1 MKLYKNQRLHLGK
14 RLFSA
19 LLSVLFVVGMIPYG
33 VISTSAEDSVTA
45 VDVSTFEELN
55 ANNKADYVLNITDD
69 IVFTSRLTLADGVVI
84 NGNGHTLSVSAP
96 ALSDEGILNQSVSNY
111 GFFYINAGRT
121 NVINDLRLK
130 GGNAWIVENR
140 GTLTMNKVSIS
151 NCQYRPFFSNGIAI
165 LKDCDISRNYCTY
178 GGAVR
183 AEGGT
188 LVMDGCSVTQ
198 NRITSWGAIGGT
210 NTNVYIN
217 NTVVANNHSTDNG
230 GLLFRGSSGNRKTVC
245 VMNSTFAGNYSTGSW
260 GAFNAGNYADV
271 YGVNNII
278 QDNFC
283 SRYAARSN
291 THIESANA
299 TLTLESCLT
308 TASTVTQPSGTF
320 YKYTTYGNVD
330 TAGLESTYSWP
341 HVLLLENS
349 DGVRYAPLSAG
360 SDALSGG
367 VKTYFD
373 YSLEGGVLSVNMS
386 YDDGGV
392 NTPLG
397 GLSASA
403 AQVTSLVEGSARPDG
418 LIGASGTGSGEYYI
432 ARLSGGTNSS
442 SNKLKYVQASG
453 ISVYGDVYVAGDT
466 PSVVLD
472 PTGYVVNGLMNLTEN
487 TDYRD
492 LSAPG
497 DGDVKTY
504 EIIGNSDAIVIPD
517 YTVIPDVTAITYPV
531 TVEAADEYTGHY
543 TLTTDNFSSG
553 DLIPYDTNANVTI
566 TPDEGYVVAG
576 FEGIPDST
584 YTSAYNAGAN
594 TFSFNIRQ
602 AENIK
607 PIIAKLDEINT
618 SDKLYG
624 AVKYKNVTLGLTSD
638 ITVDREIAL
647 SDGVVIN
654 GNGHTV
660 KVPVTGLNDNGIA
673 NENASAWSVFTL
685 QKTQIGVS
693 LNNMTI
699 EGGAARA
706 INSTTSSAK
715 NRLSMENVKVTK
727 VNADYALYFEDVS
740 LAFKNCVFT
749 MNRCSE
755 YVIRKR
761 GTLGVL
767 DGCSFTK
774 NYGCGMY
781 AISSGTDYINNTVIA
796 GNFDNRGSYYSQA
809 LICPQANTALYMSN
823 VSIIGN
829 ETDRSLFV
837 GWSNWTAR
845 AYCVNCVF
853 ADNFSAN
860 SNNKIF
866 PAQIRFANENT
877 LGEFYNCFVTDVF
890 SSHQSASLTVT
901 NCKTDAEQLTTAY
914 RYRQYNRLIA
924 EDGTPSGVRLPFAV
938 VLTEG
943 QTIPYVPLS
952 PDSDALSGGVKT
964 YFNYTVSGR
973 DVTARL
979 SYDNGGVNTLLGL
992 QTETSDQEVTTY
1004 AEGGAR
1010 AAGVIGS
1017 SGVGQG
1023 EYYTVKVAGAAG
1035 CGVSGA
1041 TVFGD
1046 AYALD
1051 SPNHV
1056 TLTPDAGGSVPL
1068 EFLSDGRYITGFSDI
1083 DDSVYTGS
1091 GGTYTFTP
1099 DESMD
1104 VIPLFGGD
1112 MSDVGTYEKLRDLAL
1127 IPGAVLNLTNDI
1139 EIGGL
1144 ITVAENVTINGNGYT
1159 VRVPVTGLND
1169 MGTVNENPSAYGVFY
1184 VPSGKSLRLSHMTVE
1199 GGATTAITSAGL
1211 LIMDDVTVQKAY
1223 LTTANPL
1230 GSFNGGGLLC
1240 RYITILTN
1248 CSIRRNVT
1256 TYSNQSSGG
1265 GIASGTGADIV
1276 MDNCS
1281 VTENTARADGGG
1293 YFGQQPL
1300 HMNNTLFANNRA
1312 SRRGAI
1318 YCYDADMMNCTFV
1331 GNSSSGNNKAVYA
1344 YRSSAVNCVFA
1355 DNVVSSYTSDAVT
1368 ENTDIEFPSNS
1379 EMINCAYGL
1388 NQTTSAQTTDC
1399 KAVAP
1404 GNTLLSY
1411 FDNISRDYN
1420 QLDGKEGKGHYPH
1433 ASLFKVDGG
1442 RMYYSPLSPTADV
1455 LTDGT
1460 KTYFDYSIKGF
1471 TMTVKMSYIDGEGNI
1486 TAFGGN
1492 AAADASA
1499 EVTTYLEGTA
1509 RQSGVI
1515 GASGAGSGAY
1525 RSFRIT
1531 GGRLPLGEYR
1541 GASIFGETYAQ
1552 GASVSVSEAL
1562 NSGTELKF
1570 KDADDGVSYLNPV
1583 RNPDNTYTFTMDRDY
1598 AVIPSLSTT
1607 YDVTTYGELAE
1618 YSAIPNA
1625 VLNIMNDITVEDAVA
1640 LADGVIIN
1648 GNGYTLTAA
1657 TTGLNDAGAVNPDG
1671 SPHGVFTVA
1680 ANNSVEIYN
1689 LDIYGGAVSAI
1700 CNRGILYL
1708 ENVDISKAYAGSN
1721 NAAGST
1727 NGGAIYSDKVL
1738 ILKNCNLS
1746 RNASKTDG
1754 GAVAAGGLLSAD
1766 NCSFTE
1772 NRTIDN
1778 NRGGGA
1784 IYRWNVSATNGLY
1797 LNNCAVVGNT
1807 ATNRGGG
1814 IFNNGNANAYI
1825 ANCTIA
1831 GNAGRANVG
1840 QGYDAAQNGTSY
1852 IVNTIIADN
1861 FYVTA
1866 STRYER
1872 DLTGT
1877 RNYLYDCV
1885 YGYSTAALMAAE
1897 NCKTAAYTQENGSSG
1912 IFADYKQSAILNA
1925 NLNEITL
1932 KYPRPV
1938 IETASS
1944 SLAYA
1949 PLATGSLPATGGT
1962 KTYFNFSQ
1970 STLTGYMSYDAD
1982 GVNTP
1987 LPSISAS
1994 AAPNE
1999 SYLEGGDRA
2008 ENSYGVIG
2016 ASFEVDIY
2024 YKPRA
2029 SLTIRQ
2035 HLDGELEA
2043 GTLAKVTITNA
2054 SESEP
2059 PEPYKAYLDEND
2071 QPLDSVEL
2079 IDTKNNVIDH
2089 DESVPGALSRT
2100 TKLGM
2105 HKGVAPQ
2112 IKVEPFGA
2120 RSVSSVRIQRKT
2132 GGVYTTV
2139 PASEYTVSGN
2149 LPVDGYVI
2157 YTFNSGVN
2165 IGDDFVVDIIYGVGK
2180 TLTVKTVILDGNGT
2194 ENVVDSAAEY
2204 NDCKASVT
2212 VTGVRYDTTG
2222 NVIAGE
2228 YAFTNMRV
2236 SPNVDLNSFTVTD
2249 APVEVSTATNTRVT
2263 VNTEIG
2269 DGSEYVIANVKAV
2282 RDSGDDLHLAVPRT
2296 VVYNGNIGTS
2306 YNECTLSSL
2315 SSSDNVTVIVYLAK
2329 MVSYNVS
2336 VYNINAT
2343 GDIQNGVPAGS
2354 DAYVNVN
2361 VISGGVNDRAI
2372 ITDQS
2377 EGGYYT
2383 SSFDITTT
2391 PHSRHVS
2398 VIQGTKLD
2406 IFAQLPGNGE
2416 YIIKKVTG
2424 SGYSELSVSDVRV
2437 SGGNLRET
2445 LNTGEEPISA
2455 ARTYNINI
2463 YIEKASS
2470 VYTRAVTNNGGVY
2483 SAANGTVEITGS
2495 HTESGVIPFT
2505 RINPPAGR
2513 SESTHSYNA
2522 VVRSGSFT
2530 SEAKCVKDTSLS
2542 FTVTP
2547 LSYYSIKSVT
2557 VKSGAV
2563 KESAQ
2568 DVAFTASPT
2577 SADGSVIYTITDKM
2591 PQNNNIFIDVEFE
2604 PDTDLITIN
2613 NKIEGNGMY
2622 SIKSYLFYVDDP
2634 DDINLENDARY
2645 YSQLGNGANRF
2656 GADLKEKTS
2665 VYYVLVSNYPSEQLP
2680 LISAE
2685 FYDDPEGAGED
2696 ILAAL
2701 KSSYTTRTNSGGK
2714 TQYYYY
2720 YKVNPE
2726 DENPILSS
2734 KLFDVRVDL
2743 LIYDD
2748 DDSDPDCSI
2757 TVEQWNRETYDG
2769 RYVAAENQSA
2779 RFSAPLGSVLRRN
2792 SKTGADANP
2801 ITISSALGYM
2811 YTQKRTVLTIRPM
2824 PAEGYNVEK
2833 VIINDGVDH
2842 EIYSQN
2848 GEYSCK
2854 PGSDPFTIKI
2864 YYSRPMLIISSTNE
2878 GNQGKATVNVG
2889 SEMVLNRNTFIN
2901 GTFVTKDEN
2910 AVVTI
2915 NPLTYDDD
2923 GVTKYYKVASI
2934 RIGNAFNNTLTAYSE
2949 IAGDVAN
2956 DGYTIIK
2963 NASGSEYKLTLSNV
2977 QRDKYIFIQLVG
2989 KEQVYQSNLQV
3000 NQKIL
3005 LAGNDEYIDC
3015 IDGYFGSV
3023 TVNGVLAGNDHPL
3036 NFGSDVSSFTFT
3048 DEASVIGTVIK
3059 DTMLS
3064 IQASAPSGYMVDSVE
3079 AQMNGESITV
3089 TKDGDIYSIA
3099 NKAPD
3104 SGSTVINV
3112 KYALKI
3118 TPYTLNYHYNGIS
3131 GGNESSYTGDNAQ
3144 EDPRVYTVSA
3154 ELYPSEIEAGKPTA
3168 KSIANRAPTVDDLYK
3183 DCKWVIDINDESKVK
3198 FSDNNVVDIY
3208 AEQPAKNY
3216 TVSFFYSGAEQED
3229 KIVRVPLNSL
3239 VKENNEFIEAPARDG
3254 SGNSFVY
3261 WSVVQ
3266 NGQEI
3271 ARCSSRAFNLRVT
3284 GDIAVTA
3291 MYDVE
3296 VTNFLSISD
3305 PALSRQ
3311 QYTEN
3316 GKDIDKLYA
3325 DFILSYMDS
3334 NGLMLKEQPNEEYQ
3348 TGLVVE
3354 FFGDK
3359 KIDKADTPGGRLTED
3374 DKASVV
3380 LPDPSASRESIEA
3393 LVNGSANSAING
3405 NQALY
3410 KYKVPNNSSYS
3421 NKNRVDRSVS
3431 FNNTEYF
3438 RHYVFRAYYY
3448 VKHGDTIELSQP
3460 VTFYLYDIGNSQT
3473 NIEGD

>member
-1 MKLYKNQRLHLGK
+1 MLT
-14 RLFSA
+14 
-19 LLSVLFVVGMIPYG
+19 VLFVFGAIPLG
-33 VISTSAEDSVTA
+33 EISISAEDSATV
-45 VDVSTFEELN
+45 VDVATFAELS

-69 IVFTSRLTLADGVVI
+69 IVFTSRITLADGVVI
-84 NGNGHTLSVSAP
+84 NGNGHTASVSAP

-121 NVINDLRLK
+121 NVINDLHLK
-130 GGNAWIVENR
+130 GGNAVNVENR
-140 GTLTMNKVSIS
+140 GTLTMNKVSIT
-151 NCQYRPFFSNGIAI
+151 NCQNRPFYTNGIAI
-165 LKDCDISRNYCTY
+165 LKDCDISRNYCTS
-178 GGAVR
+178 GGTVR

-217 NTVVANNHSTDNG
+217 NTVVANNHSTEVG

-245 VMNSTFAGNYSTGSW
+245 VMNSTIAGNYSTVGWS
-260 GAFNAGNYADV
+260 AFNAGNYADV

-283 SRYAARSN
+283 SWYAARNN
-291 THIESANA
+291 TYIESANA

-330 TAGLESTYSWP
+330 TAGVESTYSWP

-373 YSLEGGVLSVNMS
+373 YSLEGGVLTVNMS

-442 SNKLKYVQASG
+442 SNKLKYVHASG
-453 ISVYGDVYVAGDT
+453 ISVYGDVHVAGDT

-553 DLIPYDTNANVTI
+553 DLIPYDINANVTI

-576 FEGIPDST
+576 FEGFPEST
-584 YTSAYNAGAN
+584 YTTAYNAGAN

-602 AENIK
+602 AKNIK

-624 AVKYKNVTLGLTSD
+624 AVKYKNVTLGLSSD

-706 INSTTSSAK
+706 INSTTSNAK

-727 VNADYALYFEDVS
+727 VNADYGLYFYDVR

-749 MNRCSE
+749 LNRCSGE
-755 YVIRKR
+755 TWASVLFKREGVTVI
-761 GTLGVL
+761 
-767 DGCSFTK
+767 DGCSFVK
-774 NYGCGMY
+774 NYGKVFKQDGG
-781 AISSGTDYINNTVIA
+781 STFINNTAIA
-796 GNFDNRGSYYSQA
+796 GNFDTYGYSIVNVA
-809 LICPQANTALYMSN
+809 AGTLYMSN
-823 VSIIGN
+823 VNVVGN
-829 ETDRSLFV
+829 ETDQSLFCSYFN
-837 GWSNWTAR
+837 GGHLYAI
-845 AYCVNCVF
+845 NCVI
-853 ADNFSAN
+853 ADNFSADR
-860 SNNKIF
+860 NNKIF
-866 PAQIRFANENT
+866 PASIRLAGADSSTEFHNCLINVGFNKDQNT
-877 LGEFYNCFVTDVF
+877 
-890 SSHQSASLTVT
+890 SLTTT
-901 NCKTDAEQLTTAY
+901 NCKMDSDELTIAY
-914 RYRQYNRLIA
+914 SYRQYNKLIA
-924 EDGTPSGVRLPFAV
+924 ADGTPSGVRLPFAV

-943 QTIPYVPLS
+943 QTIPYAPLS

-964 YFNYTVSGR
+964 YFDYTVSGR
-973 DVTARL
+973 DVTARM
-979 SYDNGGVNTLLGL
+979 SYDSGGVNTLLGS
-992 QTETSDQEVTTY
+992 QTETAETEVTAY
-1004 AEGGAR
+1004 VEGGAR

-1017 SGVGQG
+1017 SGAGQG

-1083 DDSVYTGS
+1083 DDSVYTGA

-1099 DESMD
+1099 DESMA

-1144 ITVAENVTINGNGYT
+1144 ITVAENVTVNGNGYT

-1169 MGTVNENPSAYGVFY
+1169 MGTVNENPSPYGVFY
-1184 VPSGKSLRLSHMTVE
+1184 VPSNKSLRLSHMTVE

-1230 GSFNGGGLLC
+1230 GSISGGGLLC

-1248 CSIRRNVT
+1248 CSIRRNVAA
-1256 TYSNQSSGG
+1256 YSNASVGG

-1281 VTENTARADGGG
+1281 VTENIARFTGGG

-1312 SRRGAI
+1312 SSNGAL
-1318 YCYDADMMNCTFV
+1318 DSQFADIMNCTFV
-1331 GNSSSGNNKAVYA
+1331 GNSNSNSSSKAVSV
-1344 YRSSAVNCVFA
+1344 RGISAVNCVFA
-1355 DNVVSSYTSDAVT
+1355 DNVASSYTSDAVT
-1368 ENTDIEFPSNS
+1368 ENADLSFAKNWGDADLLV
-1379 EMINCAYGL
+1379 NCAYGGTV
-1388 NQTTSAQTTDC
+1388 NSDAKTTEINTKNITA
-1399 KAVAP
+1399 

-1455 LTDGT
+1455 LTGGT

-1471 TMTVKMSYIDGEGNI
+1471 TLTVKMSYMDGEGNI

-1492 AAADASA
+1492 TAAYASA

-1515 GASGAGSGAY
+1515 GASGAGSGVY

-1531 GGRLPLGEYR
+1531 GGRLPLGDFR

-1680 ANNSVEIYN
+1680 ADNSVEIYN

-1721 NAAGST
+1721 NAAGNT

-1772 NRTIDN
+1772 NRTVDN
-1778 NRGGGA
+1778 NRSGGA
-1784 IYRWNVSATNGLY
+1784 IYRWNAGATNGLY

-1814 IFNNGNANAYI
+1814 IFNNGYANAYI

-1831 GNAGRANVG
+1831 GNAGRANAG

-1872 DLTGT
+1872 DLTGS
-1877 RNYLYDCV
+1877 RNYLYNCV

-1994 AAPNE
+1994 TVPND

-2054 SESEP
+2054 SDSEP
-2059 PEPYKAYLDEND
+2059 PEPYAAYVDEED
-2071 QPLDSVEL
+2071 QALDSIEL

-2105 HKGVAPQ
+2105 HKGVMPQ

-2120 RSVSSVRIQRKT
+2120 RSVSSIRIQRKT

-2139 PASEYTVSGN
+2139 PASSYTVSGN
-2149 LPVDGYVI
+2149 PTVDGYVI

-2165 IGDDFVVDIIYGVGK
+2165 IGDDYVVDIIYGVGK
-2180 TLTVKTVILDGNGT
+2180 TLTVKTVILDGNGA
-2194 ENVVDSAAEY
+2194 ENEVDSAAEFD
-2204 NDCKASVT
+2204 DCKASVT
-2212 VTGVRYDTTG
+2212 VTGVRYDTNG
-2222 NVIAGE
+2222 SAVAGE

-2236 SPNVDLNSFTVTD
+2236 TPNVDLNSFTVTD
-2249 APVEVSTATNTRVT
+2249 APVTVATATNTRVT
-2263 VNTEIG
+2263 VNTAIG
-2269 DGSEYVIANVKAV
+2269 EGSEYVIANVKAV

-2336 VYNINAT
+2336 VYHISAT
-2343 GDIQNGVPAGS
+2343 GEVINGVPGGS

-2361 VISGGVNDRAI
+2361 VVSGGVNDHAI
-2372 ITDQS
+2372 ITDQN

-2383 SSFDITTT
+2383 SSFDITTN

-2406 IFAQLPGNGE
+2406 IFAQLPGSGE
-2416 YIIKKVTG
+2416 YVIKKVTG
-2424 SGYSELSVSDVRV
+2424 SGYSELSVSNVRV
-2437 SGGNLRET
+2437 LSGNLQEI
-2445 LNTGEEPISA
+2445 LNTSEEPISA
-2455 ARTYNINI
+2455 ARTYNINLF
-2463 YIEKASS
+2463 IEKASS

-2483 SAANGTVEITGS
+2483 SAANGTVKISGS

-2513 SESTHSYNA
+2513 SESTHTYDA
-2522 VVRSGSFT
+2522 VVKSGSFT

-2547 LSYYSIKSVT
+2547 SSYYSIKSVT

-2563 KESAQ
+2563 KEGAQ
-2568 DVAFTASPT
+2568 DVAFT
-2577 SADGSVIYTITDKM
+2577 SAPGPEEGSVIYTITDKM
-2591 PQNNNIFIDVEFE
+2591 PQNNNLYIDVEFE
-2604 PDTDLITIN
+2604 PDADLITIE
-2613 NKIEGNGMY
+2613 NKIEGNGKY

-2634 DDINLENDARY
+2634 DEINLRADERY
-2645 YSQLGNGANRF
+2645 YSPLGIGVNRF
-2656 GADLKEKTS
+2656 GADLKAKTS
-2665 VYYVLVSNYPSEQLP
+2665 VYYVMVTDYPAEIQPIL
-2680 LISAE
+2680 SAAY
-2685 FYDDPEGAGED
+2685 YDDPEGAGED

-2701 KSSYTTRTNSGGK
+2701 QSSYTTRTTAGGK

-2734 KLFDVRVDL
+2734 KRFDIRVDML
-2743 LIYDD
+2743 VEEKPDPN
-2748 DDSDPDCSI
+2748 PDCSI
-2757 TVEQWNRETYDG
+2757 IVEQWNRETYDG
-2769 RYVAAENQSA
+2769 RYVAAENQTV
-2779 RFSAPLGSVLRRN
+2779 RFSVPLGSVLRRN

-2811 YTQKRTVLTIRPM
+2811 YTQKRTPLTIRPI

-2833 VIINDGVDH
+2833 VIISERVDR
-2842 EIYSQN
+2842 ELNPYN
-2848 GEYSCK
+2848 GEYSCS
-2854 PGSDPFTIKI
+2854 PGSDPLTVKI
-2864 YYSRPMLIISSTNE
+2864 YYSRPMLIVSSTNE

-2889 SEMVLNRNTFIN
+2889 SEMILDRNTFIN
-2901 GTFVTKDEN
+2901 GTFVTKNEN
-2910 AVVTI
+2910 TVVTI
-2915 NPLTYDDD
+2915 NPLTYDDN
-2923 GVTKYYKVASI
+2923 GTTKYYRVASI
-2934 RIGNAFNNTLTAYSE
+2934 RIGDAFNNTLTAYSE
-2949 IAGDVAN
+2949 IAGDVPN
-2956 DGYTIIK
+2956 DGYTVIK
-2963 NASGSEYKLTLSNV
+2963 NASGSEYKLTLNNV

-2989 KEQVYQSNLQV
+2989 KESIYQSNLQV
-3000 NQKIL
+3000 NQKIK
-3005 LAGNDEYIDC
+3005 LAGSDEFIDC
-3015 IDGYFGSV
+3015 TDGYFGSV
-3023 TVNGVLAGNDHPL
+3023 TVNGTLSGTQYPL
-3036 NFGSDVSSFTFT
+3036 NFGSDVSSYTFSDT
-3048 DEASVIGTVIK
+3048 AGVTGTVLQN
-3059 DTMLS
+3059 TTLS
-3064 IQASAPSGYMVDSVE
+3064 LQATAPRGYIVQSVE
-3079 AQMNGESITV
+3079 AEMNGESV
-3089 TKDGDIYSIA
+3089 SVSKDGDVYSLI

-3104 SGSTVINV
+3104 SGSTVITV
-3112 KYALKI
+3112 KYALDT
-3118 TPYTLNYHYNGIS
+3118 TPYTLIYRYQGRK
-3131 GGNESSYTGDNAQ
+3131 GGNEGSYVGD
-3144 EDPRVYTVSA
+3144 D
-3154 ELYPSEIEAGKPTA
+3154 SEYDEKTYSVTLDLTAVQMSEGVPTA
-3168 KSIANRAPTVDDLYK
+3168 RTLIENAPAVEDLYK
-3183 DCKWVIDINDESKVK
+3183 DCIWTIDDGQVVYDTE
-3198 FSDNNVVDIY
+3198 NNTVTLTAVQTGKD
-3208 AEQPAKNY
+3208 Y
-3216 TVSFFYSGAEQED
+3216 TVEFRYNNETL
-3229 KIVRVPLNSL
+3229 RVQRVKLNSL
-3239 VKENNEFIEAPARDG
+3239 VMPNNAFVEAPASDG
-3254 SGNSFVY
+3254 SNPFAY
-3261 WSVVQ
+3261 WSVAED
-3266 NGQEI
+3266 GKEI
-3271 ARCSSRAFNLRVT
+3271 ARCYNREFNLRVT
-3284 GDIAVTA
+3284 GDCTVTACYGATAKAVTISEA
-3291 MYDVE
+3291 EYSREQSTDVGGN
-3296 VTNFLSISD
+3296 T
-3305 PALSRQ
+3305 
-3311 QYTEN
+3311 T
-3316 GKDIDKLYA
+3316 DKLYA
-3325 DFILSYMDS
+3325 DFILAYMEKDGKLLNPSYD
-3334 NGLMLKEQPNEEYQ
+3334 NHTDDDYQ
-3348 TGLVVE
+3348 TGLIVE
-3354 FFGDK
+3354 YDRN
-3359 KIDKADTPGGRLTED
+3359 IVLEKADAPGATLGDEEKVVYPDGDTLSSADAQTL
-3374 DKASVV
+3374 ANGGALSGAGHSYLVYSV
-3380 LPDPSASRESIEA
+3380 AN
-3393 LVNGSANSAING
+3393 NG
-3405 NQALY
+3405 Y
-3410 KYKVPNNSSYS
+3410 NNH
-3421 NKNRVDRSVS
+3421 NRVDRAIS
-3431 FNNTEYF
+3431 FINSETA
-3438 RHYVFRAYYY
+3438 RHLVLRAYYY
-3448 VKHGDTIELSQP
+3448 VWNKTTGEFEMTEP
-3460 VTFYLYDIGNSQT
+3460 VYFYLYDIGNSVAS
-3473 NIEGD
+3473 N